1 MRRVLDD
8 HSLLQSLN
16 SHLTIFYEVNS
27 LLFVFQR
34 FLFHSSLVLESILFS
49 DTSMYFVLCHL
60 FPVSRSMLANIHTIS
75 KVAGVFTRA
84 YASTLPMSKV
94 IGSTADAKVTKDF
107 SNAYPIGM

>member
-1 MRRVLDD
+1 
-8 HSLLQSLN
+8 
-16 SHLTIFYEVNS
+16 
-27 LLFVFQR
+27 
-34 FLFHSSLVLESILFS
+34 
-49 DTSMYFVLCHL
+49 
-60 FPVSRSMLANIHTIS
+60 MLANIHTIS